1 MLIDKSSHSV
11 GDIIGLKLVNGDE
24 VIAKLSEQTDSHY
37 VLEKPCVV
45 VGGPKGIGLIQA
57 MFSLDP
63 EKNIRVKSDHVMMTC
78 EAVTQMR
85 DHYIQ
90 VTTGIQPVTK
100 GSIIT

>member
-1 MLIDKSSHSV
+1 MLVNKSSYSP

-24 VIAKLSEQTDSHY
+24 LIARLVEQSDSHWA
-37 VLEKPCVV
+37 LEKPCVV
-45 VGGPKGIGLIQA
+45 VGGAKGIGLIQA

-63 EKNIRVKSDHVMMTC
+63 NKNITVKDEHVMMTC
-78 EAVTQMR
+78 ECVTQMR

>member
-1 MLIDKSSHSV
+1 MLINKLGHSV

-24 VIAKLSEQTDSHY
+24 VIARLAEKTDTHY
-37 VLEKPCVV
+37 VLDKPCVV

-63 EKNIRVKSDHVMMTC
+63 EKTIQVKLDHVMMTC
-78 EAVTQMR
+78 DAVTQMR

-90 VTTGIQPVTK
+90 VTTGIQTVTK
-100 GSIIT
+100 GPIIT

>member
-1 MLIDKSSHSV
+1 MLLNKSSYNP
-11 GDIIGLKLVNGDE
+11 GDVVGLKLVNGDE
-24 VIAKLSEQTDSHY
+24 VVARLVEMSGSTW

-45 VGGPKGIGLIQA
+45 VGGAKGIGLIQA

-63 EKNIRVKSDHVMMTC
+63 EKTISIKDDHVMMTC
-78 EAVTQMR
+78 LTVPQMR

-90 VTTGIQPVTK
+90 ITTGIQPVTK